1 MPTFLD
7 ESGDPGDGEGSSTYF
22 RLCAVSVPTEVV
34 AERIRAEI
42 RTTRTGAGRGA
53 AYEFKY
59 SKTRHLPEL
68 RRAFFES
75 VLRHDFRFAT
85 VSIDKRR
92 LAGEISTV
100 GICQW
105 LATTALAT
113 ILRPMYVSR
122 YESAPAMYRPE
133 AVTADDNRDGEFL
146 GTLKESFRGL
156 GTLDSPRRVLIDEVR
171 FRNSRADEML
181 QLADMLCG
189 AVGAAIDGSS
199 ASYSMVATRDLSTW
213 QFPS

>member
-1 MPTFLD
+1 MPTFID
-7 ESGDPGDGEGSSTYF
+7 ESGDPGDGAGSSTYF
-22 RLCAVSVPTEVV
+22 RLCAVSVPTELV
-34 AERIRAEI
+34 AERIRGEI
-42 RTTRTGAGRGA
+42 RATRARLGRSQT
-53 AYEFKY
+53 YEFKF
-59 SKTRHLPEL
+59 SKTHHLSETRESFYEAVQRHE
-68 RRAFFES
+68 
-75 VLRHDFRFAT
+75 FRFAT
-85 VSIDKRR
+85 ASIDKRR

-113 ILRPMYVSR
+113 ILRPVYVRR
-122 YESAPAMYRPE
+122 YEFDPAEYRPE
-133 AVTADDNRDGEFL
+133 TVTADDNRDAEFL

-156 GTLDSPRRVLIDEVR
+156 GTLDSPRRVLIDKVR